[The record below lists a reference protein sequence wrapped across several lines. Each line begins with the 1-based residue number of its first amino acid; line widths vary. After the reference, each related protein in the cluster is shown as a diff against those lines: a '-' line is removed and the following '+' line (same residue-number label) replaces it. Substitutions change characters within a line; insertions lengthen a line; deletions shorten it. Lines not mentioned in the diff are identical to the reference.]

1 MLKTVPGIGTGLAVI
16 AQPTLSSACT
26 YAVGKV
32 FIQHFSSGGTF
43 LTFSP
48 ARVREYFSQ
57 LFSEK
62 TATEAQ

>member
-1 MLKTVPGIGTGLAVI
+1 MI

-48 ARVREYFSQ
+48 ARVREYFGQ
-57 LFSEK
+57 LFAEK